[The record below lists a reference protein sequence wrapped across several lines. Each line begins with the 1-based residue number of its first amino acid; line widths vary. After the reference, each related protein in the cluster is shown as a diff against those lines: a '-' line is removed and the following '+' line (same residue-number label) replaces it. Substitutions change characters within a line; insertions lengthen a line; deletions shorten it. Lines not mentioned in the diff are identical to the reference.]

1 MNQDS
6 TNTDCA
12 KADDFV
18 ELLAQ
23 HDQSLTRYV
32 MSLVPSMAD
41 SQDILQET
49 KVALWRSFDS
59 FETGTDFAAWSRKV
73 ALNRV
78 LTYRKQKAVESKRLW
93 FSENCYERLAEEF
106 EATVG
111 THDEQIQKLRQCIE
125 RLQADHRQMLIL
137 RYFKDSGVEDVAAKV
152 DRTVDATYRVLSRI
166 RLTLRNCMQGGSA
179 Q

>member
-49 KVALWRSFDS
+49 KVALWRSFGS
-59 FETGTDFAAWSRKV
+59 FESGTDFAA
-73 ALNRV
+73 
-78 LTYRKQKAVESKRLW
+78 
-93 FSENCYERLAEEF
+93 
-106 EATVG
+106 
-111 THDEQIQKLRQCIE
+111 
-125 RLQADHRQMLIL
+125 
-137 RYFKDSGVEDVAAKV
+137 
-152 DRTVDATYRVLSRI
+152 
-166 RLTLRNCMQGGSA
+166 
-179 Q
+179 